1 MGARIFSQTFLEP
14 FSSRRV
20 ASRRD
25 ATIASARQ
33 GPIRVVAT
41 THTHDATVF
50 FCVFFFSPTL
60 FFLSKPS
67 QTTAWFDVFV
77 FAVIVANT
85 GSMASE
91 NMRGGGVGRSAGQ
104 DGFEKASTA
113 LFAAEAVLK
122 ILDQG
127 LLWSPDA
134 YLSSGWNQFDFL
146 LVLGTIS
153 SLFTTIGSQ
162 FMAMRAVRCFRPLRA
177 MKNFRDGQLLMRTTL
192 TALPLLRDALIF
204 LGWFMLVASVSGTMV
219 FAGKLTGRCVEAHE
233 SSFDSVTNQT
243 VTKYTN
249 ATLDATGVCPDKA
262 GVTAAGSIC
271 DPNGRGVRCDVSMG
285 ERCCVSDHQPS
296 DGFLSFDDFGRSVM
310 IVLNTVTIDGWN
322 ELAANAADAAGFGAV
337 FPYFAAIVFFGGFYV
352 IQLFQS
358 VMIITLSHTSEV
370 MDRQD
375 RRETREVARRAR
387 SGVSTADLQN
397 DKKTAAGGRVDV
409 DGIGTL
415 INLLITG
422 CGTALVKIKLKLNG
436 PEGPGNEARKQAK
449 ALTPRNN
456 TCWRVRVE
464 TRQLVN
470 SRFFQRL
477 VLLTIMCNTITM
489 ALDAY
494 GQSKGYYSA
503 LSTCEFVFTSVF
515 ILEFVLKHVA
525 LGLQVRAFPI
535 YPTHRLPDRPD
546 YPDWLLILWSTVFPI
561 PHTMEYSIPFPIPH
575 THGPHETDTFGVHRA
590 RSTGQTRGTCW
601 TAWWW

>member
-1 MGARIFSQTFLEP
+1 
-14 FSSRRV
+14 
-20 ASRRD
+20 
-25 ATIASARQ
+25 
-33 GPIRVVAT
+33 
-41 THTHDATVF
+41 
-50 FCVFFFSPTL
+50 
-60 FFLSKPS
+60 
-67 QTTAWFDVFV
+67 
-77 FAVIVANT
+77 
-85 GSMASE
+85 
-91 NMRGGGVGRSAGQ
+91 
-104 DGFEKASTA
+104 
-113 LFAAEAVLK
+113 
-122 ILDQG
+122 
-127 LLWSPDA
+127 
-134 YLSSGWNQFDFL
+134 
-146 LVLGTIS
+146 
-153 SLFTTIGSQ
+153 
-162 FMAMRAVRCFRPLRA
+162 
-177 MKNFRDGQLLMRTTL
+177 
-192 TALPLLRDALIF
+192 
-204 LGWFMLVASVSGTMV
+204 
-219 FAGKLTGRCVEAHE
+219 
-233 SSFDSVTNQT
+233 
-243 VTKYTN
+243 
-249 ATLDATGVCPDKA
+249 
-262 GVTAAGSIC
+262 
-271 DPNGRGVRCDVSMG
+271 
-285 ERCCVSDHQPS
+285 
-296 DGFLSFDDFGRSVM
+296 
-310 IVLNTVTIDGWN
+310 
-322 ELAANAADAAGFGAV
+322 
-337 FPYFAAIVFFGGFYV
+337 
-352 IQLFQS
+352 
-358 VMIITLSHTSEV
+358 
-370 MDRQD
+370 
-375 RRETREVARRAR
+375 
-387 SGVSTADLQN
+387 
-397 DKKTAAGGRVDV
+397 
-409 DGIGTL
+409 
-415 INLLITG
+415 LLITG